1 MSENLPPV
9 SWVLAANNP
18 WGVPVLDVR
27 PVTLA
32 LKSSSSDPTHTANA
46 LSFANEDGLC
56 FADAD
61 LPAEPVVTLKLHYK
75 IDRHLPDGVLFKPN
89 AMEHKWALFLHRGRI
104 LFVRSWLRQV
114 VAAADVRIDGDHVE
128 LMALRGNLVA
138 LDEPPPL
145 ASRAVD
151 FLIRSHALGLVH
163 PAPVPEEVQDDNDS
177 MALFCF
183 SLFGNLAVV
192 AAPNEL
198 PQKVPDEVLRT
209 DSLLHIAAARG
220 DTEAV
225 TAHLDAGVPL
235 DLLARN
241 GLTPLHWALH
251 RPDTTMMAFLLDRG
265 APVNVRS
272 QGEVTPLMT
281 AVEQGSV
288 EKVELLLDRGAD
300 PNAADKRGFTA
311 LHRAAEMG
319 LLNLARLLLR
329 RGARPHPEAEGQTP
343 LSLAEGRKAV
353 LIAEL
358 LKAWKA

>member
-1 MSENLPPV
+1 MSDKLPTV

-27 PVTLA
+27 PIALG
-32 LKSSSSDPTHTANA
+32 LKSSSADPQHATNA
-46 LSFANEDGLC
+46 LSFGNEDGLC
-56 FADAD
+56 FADAE
-61 LPAEPVVTLKLHYK
+61 LPAAPVVTLKLRYR
-75 IDRHLPDGVLFKPN
+75 IDRHLPDGVLFKPS

-114 VAAADVRIDGDHVE
+114 VAAADVRIADGHVE
-128 LMALRGNLVA
+128 LTTLRGHILA
-138 LDEPPPL
+138 LDEPPLL

-163 PAPVPEEVQDDNDS
+163 TAPVPEEVQDDTES

-198 PQKVPDEVLRT
+198 PPKVPDEPLRT
-209 DSLLHIAAARG
+209 DSLLHLAAARG
-220 DTEAV
+220 DTEA
-225 TAHLDAGVPL
+225 AAALLDAGLPL
-235 DLLARN
+235 EVLARDR
-241 GLTPLHWALH
+241 LTPLHWAML
-251 RPDTTMMAFLLDRG
+251 RPDTAMAKFLLDRG
-265 APVNVRS
+265 APVDVRS
-272 QGEVTPLMT
+272 EGGATPLMS
-281 AVEQGSV
+281 AVEQH
-288 EKVELLLDRGAD
+288 KPAMAELLLDRGAD
-300 PNAADKRGFTA
+300 PNAADSRGFTA

-319 LLNLARLLLR
+319 QLNLVRLLLR
-329 RGARPHPEAEGQTP
+329 RGAKPHPDAGGQTP
-343 LSLAEGRKAV
+343 LSLAEGRKEV